1 MLKGS
6 WHWNQTLVKI
16 SFKMVRSPEIFFFC
30 IIFKVLQKNQKEE
43 QDHEQEQ
50 EQMYVPGTGNLPP
63 IVTVAAA
70 VNTHKTGTV
79 TETGILTETI
89 KET

>member
-1 MLKGS
+1 M
-6 WHWNQTLVKI
+6 
-16 SFKMVRSPEIFFFC
+16 
-30 IIFKVLQKNQKEE
+30 QKNQKEE

-89 KET
+89 KETWTGPGTGIQTVTGQ